1 VVPWPSASPRITHPD
16 IMKPNKDKASIYG
29 SGKRKPVIAP
39 WGAMA
44 ACTAAVLLLLP
55 FTQWITDRG
64 PRDNT
69 IRTIDITLPPPPPP
83 PPEPPP
89 PEEPPDEP
97 PPIDMQPPPPNL
109 SISQMELALNP
120 GIGDAGS
127 GAFSIDGFGVTP
139 DAASEM
145 DIFEIS
151 DLDQPPRRIR
161 TVAPVHP
168 PHLRAARVQGHV
180 TLLVVIER
188 TGSVKVEEVIEAS
201 VRDFIPAA
209 ITSAEQCLFEPPTK
223 NGEPVRARYRFTIRF
238 SL

>member
-1 VVPWPSASPRITHPD
+1 MTPKKEKPLVYASRDGRP
-16 IMKPNKDKASIYG
+16 K
-29 SGKRKPVIAP
+29 IAP
-39 WGAMA
+39 WAAMG

-64 PRDNT
+64 PRTDNL
-69 IRTIDITLPPPPPP
+69 RTVEVTLPPPPPP

-89 PEEPPDEP
+89 PDEPPEEPPMP
-97 PPIDMQPPPPNL
+97 DMQPPPPNL

-127 GAFSIDGFGVTP
+127 GAFSFEGFGVTP
-139 DAASEM
+139 DAASDM
-145 DIFEIS
+145 DIFEIR
-151 DLDQPPRRIR
+151 DLDRPPRRIR
-161 TVAPVHP
+161 TMAPVHP

-188 TGSVKVEEVIEAS
+188 NGTVKVDEVVEAP
-201 VRDFIPAA
+201 VRDFVPAA
-209 ITSAEQCLFEPPTK
+209 VEAAQQCLFEPPTK